1 MCHDRAILMI
11 YFRAEVDKNYLVEPE
26 VIILADFEKLVKREN
41 VTHREYS
48 AGCLEVN
55 LPPPS

>member
-11 YFRAEVDKNYLVEPE
+11 YFRTEVDKNYLVEPE

-41 VTHREYS
+41 VTRREYS
-48 AGCLEVN
+48 DNHVWK
-55 LPPPS
+55 